1 MSSPAGRALGK
12 AYESGIFPLKED
24 AALVFIP
31 VQFPAYS
38 DVYSGTPVHSGLFR
52 LIPAYSAVFRLVR
65 AHSGTPVV
73 PVAIRC
79 ISAAI
84 RRIPVQF
91 RDSGDSGCNSAYLG
105 RISAASAV
113 CFSRL
118 RRTSPDGPR
127 WPRAGCWPPTRLRCG
142 RGRSSATPCRES
154 PRQSCSRA
162 RRLRACGRLRLP

>member
-12 AYESGIFPLKED
+12 AYESGIFPLRED

-65 AHSGTPVV
+65 AYSVTPVFRLQFGVFRPQFGVFRCNSGTPVV

-84 RRIPVQF
+84 RPQF
-91 RDSGDSGCNSAYLG
+91 GVFRSYSGRERRMLQPAQKNFTGRPSMAESRLLAADEAPMRKRSVVSHSLP
-105 RISAASAV
+105 RISSTIV
-113 CFSRL
+113 
-118 RRTSPDGPR
+118 
-127 WPRAGCWPPTRLRCG
+127 
-142 RGRSSATPCRES
+142 
-154 PRQSCSRA
+154 
-162 RRLRACGRLRLP
+162 

>member
-1 MSSPAGRALGK
+1 MSSPAGRAFGK
-12 AYESGIFPLKED
+12 AYESGIFPLRED

-52 LIPAYSAVFRLVR
+52 
-65 AHSGTPVV
+65 
-73 PVAIRC
+73 
-79 ISAAI
+79 
-84 RRIPVQF
+84 
-91 RDSGDSGCNSAYLG
+91 DSGDSGCNSAYSAVFRHVRAYSGTPVFRLQFG
-105 RISAASAV
+105 VFRPQFGHIPAASAV

-162 RRLRACGRLRLP
+162 RHPRACGRLRQP